1 MPDEKDQALWRSMT
15 DAERFLWMKFDNIER
30 ELGEL
35 AKLIREMA
43 RG

>member
-1 MPDEKDQALWRSMT
+1 MPDEKDQHLWQSMT